1 MFIGGGYVWL
11 WFGLLLGIVVV
22 AVFALGFVVRSEL
35 GDFEVK
41 QVLNCVSHLR
51 QYNAIRIEFLDLVL
65 HFVVLEKVADV
76 KFDIVF
82 LILKRIYR
90 GR

>member
-41 QVLNCVSHLR
+41 QVLNCVSHL
-51 QYNAIRIEFLDLVL
+51 
-65 HFVVLEKVADV
+65 
-76 KFDIVF
+76 
-82 LILKRIYR
+82 
-90 GR
+90 